1 MWPFLRVPVS
11 PKLERLCLPKLVYMY
26 VTSRPTCI
34 IFLSRFRSI
43 KFLKHFINKQAKSKD
58 EIDQLKRKV
67 EHYEEQLQ
75 EIKQGRGGSSGDI
88 VLSSHIKYNKVRNHF
103 SRIRHLG

>member
-1 MWPFLRVPVS
+1 MKVCLSIINFEHFLFIDH
-11 PKLERLCLPKLVYMY
+11 Y
-26 VTSRPTCI
+26 
-34 IFLSRFRSI
+34 FLFCRI
-43 KFLKHFINKQAKSKD
+43 KKHFINKQAKSKD

-88 VLSSHIKYNKVRNHF
+88 LLSSHIKYNKVRNHF